1 MLPATEWKRPVSDIR
16 SLHLILT
23 LRCNYR
29 CQFCFQPNFHED
41 LNELVWRTR
50 LAPVYPILQDVV
62 LHGGE
67 PTVAPSFVEFCD
79 LVCSVNTTTR
89 FSLFTNGF
97 RFDGYW
103 ADLMLSRGRFVNFS
117 LNAASR
123 DTYAKVNRRDHYDAV
138 LKRIRE
144 FGARR
149 RASDATVAL
158 DFSFVITY
166 GNLHELA
173 DFLWLAAEHQADRV
187 RFFFDLGQRPPDLAE
202 VSRQLGKAGEVRSQ
216 LPELSV
222 WGLEVFEGRMFG
234 RPVADAYLESTG
246 CTRTFNNLYV
256 SVNGEASFCNF
267 LHWNPIGNLMTQK
280 ITEVWN
286 SPTALEQRRAQA
298 ARQWDYCVSAYC
310 GPTERVTGAAATAV
324 TIPVESLRHSLS
336 AYPGGES
343 GR

>member
-1 MLPATEWKRPVSDIR
+1 MLSPTEWQRPISDIR

-29 CQFCFQPNFHED
+29 CQFCFQPNFHDD
-41 LNELVWRTR
+41 LDELVWRTR
-50 LAPVYPILQDVV
+50 LAPVYPILEDVV

-67 PTVAPSFVEFCD
+67 PTVSPRFTEFCE
-79 LVCSVNTTTR
+79 LVRSVNKTAR

-123 DTYAKVNRRDHYDAV
+123 ETYAKVNRRDHYDEV
-138 LKRIRE
+138 IKRIGE

-149 RASDATVAL
+149 RASGAAVAL
-158 DFSFVITY
+158 DFSIVITP

-173 DFLWLAAEHQADRV
+173 DFLLLAAEHEADRV
-187 RFFFDLGQRPPDLAE
+187 RVFFDLDQRPPDLAD
-202 VSRQLGKAGEVRSQ
+202 VSRQLSRAKEVRAQ
-216 LPELSV
+216 LPGLSV

-256 SVNGEASFCNF
+256 AVNGEASFCNF
-267 LHWNPIGNLMTQK
+267 LHWNPIGNLVYQE
-280 ITEVWN
+280 IAEVWN
-286 SPTALEQRRAQA
+286 SLVALKQRQAQA
-298 ARQWDYCVSAYC
+298 ERQWDYCVSAYC
-310 GPTERVTGAAATAV
+310 GPTERVTGAADAVV
-324 TIPVESLRHSLS
+324 TIPVAAARHGL
-336 AYPGGES
+336 AADPGGES
-343 GR
+343 G